1 MLETIFNDIGT
12 IDQLGDFRRQN
23 LTILRDALLAN
34 ELPFEMET
42 YCRFE
47 SKVAVGQNITLDL
60 LDDLRKA
67 QGKEDCGTAACAV
80 GWAPLFIPPGEDILE
95 DSNVHGAKVF
105 NYNTY
110 SEAYLLPTDNDWWDW
125 CFSGNWSSVDNTRL
139 GAAYRISVLLEADET
154 DLRAGP
160 PLGNECISEEEADDV
175 SYFEDRAKWLAKR
188 GIKE

>member
-12 IDQLGDFRRQN
+12 IDQLGDFRRKN
-23 LTILRDALLAN
+23 LTTLRDALLAN

-47 SKVAVGQNITLDL
+47 SKVAVGQVITLDL

-67 QGKEDCGTAACAV
+67 RGKEDCGTAACAV
-80 GWAPLFIPPGEDILE
+80 GWAPLFIEPDEEFLAGYKNKDRF
-95 DSNVHGAKVF
+95 S
-105 NYNTY
+105 YNHY
-110 SEAYLLPTDNDWWDW
+110 SEKYLLPTDNDWWDW
-125 CFSGNWSSVDNTRL
+125 CFSGGWSSVDNSRL
-139 GAAYRISVLLEADET
+139 GAAYRISVLLEADDT

-160 PLGNECISEEEADDV
+160 PLTEYSISEEEADDV
-175 SYFEDRAKWLAKR
+175 SYFENRAKWLAER